1 MKFAGATGSGLS
13 VNLPTWVCNRFW
25 TERMNTEALKAAIKE
40 ELPGLLREDPALR
53 EFIRVVSS
61 VKSNDFNDF

>member
-1 MKFAGATGSGLS
+1 
-13 VNLPTWVCNRFW
+13 
-25 TERMNTEALKAAIKE
+25 MNTEALKAAIKE